1 MTFKTLPLIAAV
13 SAMTL
18 VAACDPYG
26 PNGNQNARTGAL
38 LGAAAG
44 AAAAGITNPDD
55 NTVRERNQRIL
66 IGAAAGAAGGAV
78 IGNQLDKQAEELRAS
93 LGNNVGV
100 VNTGDQLVVTMAND
114 ILFATDSTTVSG
126 AAAAELATVASSL
139 NRYPNTTV
147 NVVGHTDN
155 VGSAAYNY
163 DLSTRRAQSV
173 ASILAGNGVS
183 STRLRTVGRG
193 EDQPVATNLTAEGR
207 QMNRRVEI
215 IITPM

>member
-1 MTFKTLPLIAAV
+1 MSIKTIPLVAAV

-38 LGAAAG
+38 IGAGLG

-66 IGAAAGAAGGAV
+66 LGAAAGAAGGAV
-78 IGNQLDKQAEELRAS
+78 IGNQLDRQAEELRAQ
-93 LGNNVGV
+93 LGNNIGV
-100 VNTGDQLVVTMAND
+100 VNTGDQLVVTMPND
-114 ILFATDSTTVSG
+114 ILFATDSTAVS
-126 AAAAELATVASSL
+126 AALRSDLSIVANSL

-155 VGSAAYNY
+155 VGAASYNY
-163 DLSTRRAQSV
+163 DLSTRRAQAV
-173 ASILAGNGVS
+173 AQILAVNGVS
-183 STRLRTVGRG
+183 QSRLRTVGRG
-193 EDQPVATNLTAEGR
+193 EDQPIATNLTAEGR
-207 QMNRRVEI
+207 QQNRRVEI